1 MEEKEK
7 SSFCEQKAAKKLC
20 QLERDR
26 QGLNNMEAFDH
37 ATKQRTSG

>member
-1 MEEKEK
+1 MQEE

-26 QGLNNMEAFDH
+26 QGLNNTAAFDR